1 MLGTIRRQVS
11 KVEVEGKVDK
21 RRFSKL
27 EMSHVAG
34 AMDSVTKSKLLERSL
49 RDSYCRPM
57 IKMFKYFNSDDMMV
71 LETPDFDEVLYN
83 EMTKVQLKK
92 HIDAFKKANESLH
105 AVPQDLVSHLL
116 FDRERTEQSRVKEDE
131 CRDLI
136 KDLNLRDLDD
146 ILSSKSSNPKVFV
159 AYLKMIKLW

>member
-1 MLGTIRRQVS
+1 MATNRRGQNNAKEVGSAIRVKKLESNYDQQQNTEPEEEMLGAIRRAS
-11 KVEVEGKVDK
+11 KAEVEGKVDK

-27 EMSHVAG
+27 EMSHVSG

-49 RDSYCRPM
+49 RDTYCRPM

-92 HIDAFKKANESLH
+92 HIDAFKRANESQH
-105 AVPQDLVSHLL
+105 AV
-116 FDRERTEQSRVKEDE
+116 R
-131 CRDLI
+131 
-136 KDLNLRDLDD
+136 
-146 ILSSKSSNPKVFV
+146 
-159 AYLKMIKLW
+159 

>member
-1 MLGTIRRQVS
+1 MLGTIRRQAS

-71 LETPDFDEVLYN
+71 LETPDFDEVLYT
-83 EMTKVQLKK
+83 EMTKTQLRK
-92 HIDAFKKANESLH
+92 HQEMFEQSYREHN
-105 AVPQDLVSHLL
+105 VPKTLTSHLL
-116 FDRERTEQSRVKEDE
+116 FD
-131 CRDLI
+131 
-136 KDLNLRDLDD
+136 N
-146 ILSSKSSNPKVFV
+146 F
-159 AYLKMIKLW
+159 